1 MNPGAEHA
9 LTAEELAAGEAL
21 FARRWQFLKSVP
33 ALEHLPAADRPEI
46 AFAGRSN
53 VGKSTLINALVG
65 QRGLARASNTP
76 GRTQELNYF
85 ETAGVAA
92 YLVDMP
98 GYGFAR
104 APKSAVGRWSTLVE
118 DYLRGRSVLLRV
130 FLLIDARHGPKPP
143 DKRMMEQMDASAVSY
158 QAVLTKSDKVKPS
171 ELART
176 LEVTRAQVG
185 GHAAAFPQVL
195 PTSSEVGAGFAEL
208 RGEIARLLA
217 SRLKGA

>member
-1 MNPGAEHA
+1 MDAGVEHA

-21 FARRWQFLKSVP
+21 FARPWQFLKSVP
-33 ALEHLPAADRPEI
+33 ALEFLPEADRPEI

-85 ETAGVAA
+85 ETAGVSA
-92 YLVDMP
+92 YVVDMP

-104 APKSAVGRWSTLVE
+104 APKAAVERWTKLVK

-143 DKRMMEQMDASAVSY
+143 DLQVMKLMDEAAVSY
-158 QAVLTKSDKVKPS
+158 QAVLTKTDKIKPTELALVLQATQA
-171 ELART
+171 ELAR
-176 LEVTRAQVG
+176 
-185 GHAAAFPQVL
+185 HAAAFPEVL
-195 PTSSEVGAGFAEL
+195 ATSSETGGGIEL
-208 RGEIARLLA
+208 LQAEIARLLA
-217 SRLKGA
+217 SRLSAA